1 MSVAMIYGHD
11 IAAAALD
18 HCCDSCTALVIAGS
32 RIGWAIV
39 GDEAIAQLM
48 QQHIF
53 IASGYVQESQLRA
66 TALLQYVLSTN
77 GMLQACCI
85 AICCLTPCHVL
96 LDSLS
101 CAAQLIV
108 L

>member
-1 MSVAMIYGHD
+1 MSIAMTYGHD

-18 HCCDSCTALVIAGS
+18 HCCVALVIAGS

-39 GDEAIAQLM
+39 GDEAIARLM

-66 TALLQYVLSTN
+66 TALLQHVLSSN
-77 GMLQACCI
+77 GTLHACCI
-85 AICCLTPCHVL
+85 AMCCLTPCHVL

-101 CAAQLIV
+101 CAARLIV
-108 L
+108 M